1 MSHAILWVAYRQQ
14 RKATAEQRMG
24 WVGNLDLGRFFLTRV
39 IEVGTKLMVRK
50 GRWAS
55 LTTR

>member
-1 MSHAILWVAYRQQ
+1 MSHATLWVAYRQQ

-39 IEVGTKLMVRK
+39 IEVGTKLMVRR
-50 GRWAS
+50 GRSAWMS
-55 LTTR
+55 TR

>member
-24 WVGNLDLGRFFLTRV
+24 RVGNLDLGRFFLTRV
-39 IEVGTKLMVRK
+39 IEVGTKLMVRRA
-50 GRWAS
+50 RWAWTS
-55 LTTR
+55 MR